1 MKYPGS
7 TRRTGVCEDPKPPS
21 SQSVEETR
29 KALMK
34 MNRTDL
40 VQRLSAAGSSA
51 EGFDVEETEK
61 EKHSEDERWPAL
73 IHKQDSSDW
82 TKLEPEVNSTD
93 ADEAPTYSLQSAAGH
108 FECRVSGLRWVC
120 KGKTSFQYQFR
131 SWEGHMERMES
142 RQYMPAGP
150 LMDVTVTAGKLNEV
164 HLPHWIC
171 IDDIPDILDMFA
183 VVHIDDCG
191 DVVEKVS
198 EVTPT
203 HVKLTEPNFSIIA
216 ALIRFIFPPK
226 ISCYTLMYYK
236 LNTSFLKLHVYLIR
250 QDPALE
256 QNIAVF
262 ALFFSVFLK
271 QRFDDRESCEGFKRI
286 RKHHPDKY
294 LQTERLF
301 SLRADNAS
309 AKIQP
314 QALTLRYNN
323 QNLYELYIKNPG
335 SELILTLLHTEPL
348 VGEPDDPLWICE
360 IRKDDH
366 PESGYVKGEKCD
378 RLQNHFVDKHRV
390 ELIQRVSNI
399 EPILDELVKEKVIQ
413 QESYDRIR
421 ALQTSQEKMRELYS
435 GPLKAGSASKDVF
448 YQILQTHERLLV
460 NDLC

>member
-1 MKYPGS
+1 MGLPQIQMYK
-7 TRRTGVCEDPKPPS
+7 TRTEELVDLMMDELGH
-21 SQSVEETR
+21 QSVEVTR
-29 KALMK
+29 EVLTD
-34 MNRTDL
+34 MNRPDL
-40 VQRLSAAGSSA
+40 MLRLSESSS
-51 EGFDVEETEK
+51 GRETERS
-61 EKHSEDERWPAL
+61 SELEGCQSMT
-73 IHKQDSSDW
+73 QDSSDW

-171 IDDIPDILDMFA
+171 IDDVPDILDMFA

-198 EVTPT
+198 EVTPS
-203 HVKLTEPNFSIIA
+203 HVKLTEPNFSIIG

-226 ISCYTLMYYK
+226 ISCYMLMYYK

-256 QNIAVF
+256 
-262 ALFFSVFLK
+262 

-309 AKIQP
+309 TKIQP

-323 QNLYELYIKNPG
+323 QNLYEVYIKNPG
-335 SELILTLLHTEPL
+335 SELILALLHTEPL
-348 VGEPDDPLWICE
+348 VGEPDDPLWTCE
-360 IRKDDH
+360 IRKEDDH
-366 PESGYVKGEKCD
+366 PESGYVKEKHSVNEDLSAQMQKALTDHSD
-378 RLQNHFVDKHRV
+378 REKLLGMLEDLKKDELEKFKWFLRDRDVLV
-390 ELIQRVSNI
+390 ELQ
-399 EPILDELVKEKVIQ
+399 PIPESRLEKASTCNLV
-413 QESYDRIR
+413 DLM
-421 ALQTSQEKMRELYS
+421 LQTYTEKSVEVT
-435 GPLKAGSASKDVF
+435 KKV
-448 YQILQTHERLLV
+448 LQKINR
-460 NDLC
+460 NDLVQKLSDSSS